1 MNGLFHPYFVN
12 YGRDKIY
19 FFWRLYKEGL
29 LRLWQWAVGAKFYIL
44 PQSFGVDLPH
54 LITSAQKEFVKQ
66 ARSENKM
73 FQLYYCL
80 VNMDYECLFNKAINC
95 CKPLYLRVK
104 NTL

>member
-1 MNGLFHPYFVN
+1 M
-12 YGRDKIY
+12 
-19 FFWRLYKEGL
+19 
-29 LRLWQWAVGAKFYIL
+29 L

-80 VNMDYECLFNKAINC
+80 VNMDYECLFKKAINC
-95 CKPLYLRVK
+95 CRPLYLIVK
-104 NTL
+104 SALMGSLFGKHRMILLSSLLS